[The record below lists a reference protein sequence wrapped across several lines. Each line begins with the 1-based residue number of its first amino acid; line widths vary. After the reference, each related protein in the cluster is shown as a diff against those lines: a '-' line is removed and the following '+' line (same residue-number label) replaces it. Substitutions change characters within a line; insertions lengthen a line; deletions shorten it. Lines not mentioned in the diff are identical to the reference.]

1 MKKVKKKTLN
11 KTLSTKSKET
21 KNNIENLKTP
31 HKIWHKFS
39 RWMIKTFGK
48 DLHGEWQYL
57 EVTNSNGKK
66 SKMKYRSFN
75 DLELSKRLVGYEA
88 MCKVE
93 KFIKRCC
100 PEIKI
105 IRCDDSLY
113 ASSDILLIPHPNHGI
128 TVIFIPQCTNI
139 QNQFFLYKNH
149 HKELVKVLRE
159 MGKVYGKNNL

>member
-1 MKKVKKKTLN
+1 
-11 KTLSTKSKET
+11 
-21 KNNIENLKTP
+21 
-31 HKIWHKFS
+31 
-39 RWMIKTFGK
+39 MIKTFGK

-57 EVTNSNGKK
+57 EVSRSDGKK
-66 SKMKYRSFN
+66 SKIKYRSFN

-88 MCKVE
+88 MCKVG